1 MRRFGQVI
9 GLDPDRVEEYRKYH
23 AKIWPEIEEAIRHA
37 GIRNYSIYLDDDR
50 LFAYL
55 EYHGPDDEYEQR
67 MEALAQAPRMR
78 EWWGIM
84 EPIQKPDRDRLE
96 GEWWKSLEEVFHQD

>member
-37 GIRNYSIYLDDDR
+37 GICNYSIYLDDDR

-67 MEALAQAPRMR
+67 MEVLAQAPRMR
-78 EWWGIM
+78 EWWDII
-84 EPIQKPDRDRLE
+84 EPMQRPRTGGADGD
-96 GEWWKSLEEVFHQD
+96 WWLNLEEVFHQD